1 MAMIQCPEC
10 GQEISDKAKKC
21 IHCGKVLIE
30 EVSATKICSDC
41 GKENSIE
48 ATECIYCG
56 CPFEDE
62 KVVEP
67 TSVQKP
73 VEKPKKNL
81 KKIIIPIVA
90 AVLVIA
96 VVIVIYNV
104 KVVQPK
110 KIEAQNKATYE
121 EAVALLDKGKYEEA
135 NEIFDTISDY
145 ENVST
150 LQEQLFYESRVF
162 QCIKSIKERLKNP
175 DSLQI
180 YEVVFFSKEYNEGID
195 ATDEMKEALNDL
207 IANEGNE
214 PVVLMRY
221 GAQNG
226 FGGNTT
232 SYAMFVYLND
242 KYEFLGSCN
251 TLDEDE
257 VDEDDEKICT
267 IINMIKDYFK
277 TTGNVDIDRI
287 KRVLKDDNYT
297 SIKIIE

>member
-1 MAMIQCPEC
+1 MALIKCPEC
-10 GQEISDKAKKC
+10 GKEISDKASSC
-21 IHCGKVLIE
+21 PSCGCPLGFS
-30 EVSATKICSDC
+30 VSAT
-41 GKENSIE
+41 
-48 ATECIYCG
+48 
-56 CPFEDE
+56 E
-62 KVVEP
+62 KVVAADES
-67 TSVQKP
+67 T
-73 VEKPKKNL
+73 PKKQRINI
-81 KKIIIPIVA
+81 KKLLPII
-90 AVLVIA
+90 IA
-96 VVIVIYNV
+96 VVVVAIIGIVIYNV

-110 KIEAQNKATYE
+110 KIEAQNKANYE

-145 ENVST
+145 EDVST

-162 QCIKSIKERLKNP
+162 QCVKSIKERLKNP

-180 YEVVFFSKEYNEGID
+180 YEVVFFSKEYNEGVN
-195 ATDEMKEALNDL
+195 ATDEMKEALDKL
-207 IANEGNE
+207 IADEGNE

-242 KYEFLGSCN
+242 KYEFLGSCD

-257 VDEDDEKICT
+257 VDEDDEKICS
-267 IINMIKDYFK
+267 IINTIKDYFK